1 MKVVLLLVASV
12 LFILMAAFVL
22 FRQFSSDS
30 NDIAGR
36 VVEGELVGDS
46 YNPEI
51 KKSASAKTALSGS
64 GGGSGGGS
72 VEETPGGLAYYCTE
86 EQKQVEECSEED
98 HPVCGWFDLTKIE
111 CNPEEPC
118 VRSVFPNVCEACS
131 VPQILYWTE
140 GDCPLHS

>member
-1 MKVVLLLVASV
+1 MRVDMKVVLLLVASV

-22 FRQFSSDS
+22 LRQFSSDS

-46 YNPEI
+46 YNPEG
-51 KKSASAKTALSGS
+51 KSVSTRTSLSSS
-64 GGGSGGGS
+64 GGGGGA
-72 VEETPGGLAYYCTE
+72 EETSSGLAYYCTE
-86 EQKQVEECSEED
+86 EQKQVEECPEED

-111 CNPEEPC
+111 CNPEKPC

-140 GDCPLHS
+140 GDC